1 MAYRGRYAF
10 HVPIH
15 PLGLGLD
22 KGREGLPV
30 PPEHIERKLAAILAA
45 DVSGYSR
52 LMSSDEEGT
61 LMRLKSHRRELID
74 PKITE
79 HNGRIVKTTGD
90 GLLVEFASVVDAMRC
105 AVEVQRGMADRNSDV
120 PTEKRIEFRVGIN
133 VGDIIIDDDDILG
146 DGVNVAARLEGLADP
161 GGICVSGRVYEDTRG
176 KIDIAFEDTG
186 EQQLKNIVWPVRVF
200 RAQLSGTAGVARPA
214 LARSDKPSVAVLP
227 FQNMSGDPE
236 QEYFSDGI
244 TEDIITALSK
254 HRSLLVIARNSTF
267 AFKGQ
272 GIDIRLV
279 GTKLGADY
287 IIEGGVRKMG
297 ERIRI
302 TAQLIETEGGRHLW
316 AERYDRNLDDIFEV
330 QDEIVATIAARI
342 EPEVS
347 TAELRRA
354 EKKPPATLRAWD
366 LLQLGKKHLYRS
378 TAEDNLEAQRLF
390 RHAIELDPELAEAH
404 AYLSYALVLGM
415 TYFEADPDDGRLHD
429 VVAIAR
435 QAVELDDQDALIRF
449 IYGRALVARGAY
461 AHALSELQTAVEL
474 NPNLAVVHCGLADA
488 LAYEGRFA
496 EAMPFFHKAIE
507 LSPYDPQRW
516 AFYSYRALAHL
527 LAREFDQA
535 VEWANKAVLVPRCHY
550 WPLAHRVSALGYLQT
565 GNELAPALNELL
577 QRKPHFSC
585 GFARRRLF
593 YLKNPVD
600 LDTYVEGLRR
610 AGLPE

>member
-1 MAYRGRYAF
+1 
-10 HVPIH
+10 
-15 PLGLGLD
+15 
-22 KGREGLPV
+22 V

-61 LMRLKSHRRELID
+61 LIRLKSHRRELID
-74 PKITE
+74 PKIAE

-105 AVEVQRGMADRNSDV
+105 AVEVQRGMADSNSDV
-120 PTEKRIEFRVGIN
+120 PTEKRIEFRIGIN

-176 KIDIAFEDTG
+176 KINIAFEDTG
-186 EQQLKNIVWPVRVF
+186 EQQLKNIAWPVRVF
-200 RAQLSGTAGVARPA
+200 RAQLRGTAGVAQPA

-390 RHAIELDPELAEAH
+390 RRAIELDPELAEAH
-404 AYLSYALVLGM
+404 AYLSYALILGM

-429 VVAIAR
+429 VVAIAK

-461 AHALSELQTAVEL
+461 AHALSELQVAVEL

-496 EAMPFFHKAIE
+496 EAIPFFHKAIE

-565 GNELAPALNELL
+565 RNELAPALKELL
-577 QRKPHFSC
+577 QRKPHFSG

-593 YLKNPVD
+593 YLKNPAD
-600 LDTYVEGLRR
+600 LETYVEGLRR